1 MTLNS
6 LEVTK
11 CCKKIIL
18 FLFFV
23 FKFFNILYFIF
34 LELFLDEHAMV
45 LQYMHIEWTSSLS
58 YMSCCLISRTF
69 HEVRI

>member
-11 CCKKIIL
+11 CCKNYF
-18 FLFFV
+18 FLFFSIFNFFIFYV
-23 FKFFNILYFIF
+23 FLF

-45 LQYMHIEWTSSLS
+45 LRY
-58 YMSCCLISRTF
+58 
-69 HEVRI
+69 